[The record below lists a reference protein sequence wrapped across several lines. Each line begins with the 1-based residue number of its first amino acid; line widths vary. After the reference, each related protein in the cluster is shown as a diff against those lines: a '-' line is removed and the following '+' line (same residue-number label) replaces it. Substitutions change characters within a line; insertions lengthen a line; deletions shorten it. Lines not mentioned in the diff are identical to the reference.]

1 MSIRS
6 ISASSP
12 ELSSTGL
19 PGASFY
25 IRPWSFRFS
34 PLLILK
40 LHNMTSVA
48 LPALELCCLIMD
60 KLTRLSALVSP
71 HSMCPLGLY
80 SWSRGVE
87 GDGETTSI
95 VSPPRPFGE
104 GLELSLFSEWGVE
117 SKGTFA
123 FCLSVSFS
131 RS

>member
-1 MSIRS
+1 
-6 ISASSP
+6 
-12 ELSSTGL
+12 
-19 PGASFY
+19 
-25 IRPWSFRFS
+25 
-34 PLLILK
+34 
-40 LHNMTSVA
+40 
-48 LPALELCCLIMD
+48 MD
-60 KLTRLSALVSP
+60 KLTQLSALVSP

-117 SKGTFA
+117 SKGAFA

-131 RS
+131 HS